1 MIWFTGDTHRDID
14 AHKLNTFNWPEQKHL
29 TKDDYLIVLGDFGCV
44 WNGGETDLWWQKWH
58 NAKPYTTLFVPGN
71 HENYDLL
78 RQYPEEEWNGGI
90 VRRIQPS
97 VLMLERGHV
106 FEIDGKHIFAMG
118 GAQSHDA
125 EYRKL
130 GVTMWEQELPSQE
143 EYSCAIKAINR
154 VDNKVDLIISHCAP
168 GQIEDKILSRR
179 VPIRDELT
187 AFLESLSHT
196 VDYDLWLF
204 GHYHCNAMIDE
215 KHICLY
221 DCISSLDRIIARRNE
236 LMPECQE

>member
-1 MIWFTGDTHRDID
+1 M
-14 AHKLNTFNWPEQKHL
+14 
-29 TKDDYLIVLGDFGCV
+29 
-44 WNGGETDLWWQKWH
+44 
-58 NAKPYTTLFVPGN
+58 PGN

-78 RQYPEEEWNGGI
+78 REYPEEEWHGGI
-90 VRRIQPS
+90 IRRIQPN
-97 VLMLERGHV
+97 VLMLERGYV
-106 FEIDGKHIFAMG
+106 FEIGGKRIFAMG

-125 EYRKL
+125 QFRTW
-130 GVTMWEQELPSQE
+130 GVSMWKQELPSQE
-143 EYSCAIKAINR
+143 EYDRAIQEINR

-187 AFLESLSHT
+187 AFLESVSHT

-204 GHYHCNAMIDE
+204 GHYHCNTMVDA

-221 DCISSLDRIIARRNE
+221 DCIASLDKIIARRNE
-236 LMPECQE
+236 LLSQE